1 MSEADEVERLR
12 AQVAQLEA
20 QLEAQRRSAA
30 LAPAPEKRA
39 GRSRWFAVS
48 SAFLIIL
55 ACVLAPLSVTSV
67 WASNQL
73 SDTDQY
79 VETVAPL
86 ADDPAVQSAIAD
98 KVTTTVLTNLDVE
111 GLTTDALETLA
122 EQRNMSP
129 RLAAAL
135 PGLAVPLTN
144 GIESFT
150 QTQVENL
157 VASPQFAELW
167 DQVNRVAHEQVVKI
181 LEGNEGGAVSAQ
193 ENAITLNLGPI
204 IAQVKQRLVDLGF
217 TLANRIPEVDQTF
230 VLVQSES
237 LTKAQNFYQ
246 LLNTLGSWLPIIAL
260 TLLAGG
266 VLLAGSRR
274 RALLKGALGV
284 TAAMV
289 VLGVALA
296 VARGWYVSSTPA
308 NILTEQAAGG
318 VFDTMVRFL
327 RTALRAT
334 AVLGLVVALG
344 AFITGPSTGAVGT
357 RGRLVRGIGSLRG
370 GAEAHGWQSGRVGTW
385 TYAHKTALR
394 IATVIAGGFVL
405 MFWTRPSGWTVIGT
419 ALVVLFILAVIEFL
433 GGRPAAQTP
442 SETTAHTGAGQDRG
456 A

>member
-1 MSEADEVERLR
+1 
-12 AQVAQLEA
+12 
-20 QLEAQRRSAA
+20 
-30 LAPAPEKRA
+30 
-39 GRSRWFAVS
+39 
-48 SAFLIIL
+48 
-55 ACVLAPLSVTSV
+55 
-67 WASNQL
+67 
-73 SDTDQY
+73 
-79 VETVAPL
+79 
-86 ADDPAVQSAIAD
+86 
-98 KVTTTVLTNLDVE
+98 
-111 GLTTDALETLA
+111 
-122 EQRNMSP
+122 MSP

-217 TLANRIPEVDQTF
+217 TLATRIPEVDQTF

-246 LLNTLGSWLPIIAL
+246 LLNTLGSWLPFIAL
-260 TLLAGG
+260 ALLAGG
-266 VLLAGSRR
+266 VLLAGNRR

-344 AFITGPSTGAVGT
+344 AFITGPSTGAVST

-419 ALVVLFILAVIEFL
+419 ALVVLFVLAVIEFL
-433 GGRPAAQTP
+433 GGRPPAQTP
-442 SETTAHTGAGQDRG
+442 SDAITHSGSGQDRG